1 MNLKSRLE
9 SLLFVNSDPLEYE
22 TASEVTGASIKK
34 IQEAIGQLSNEYR
47 EQNRGLNIIKKTNQ
61 AQMVAS
67 PENSDVVEELTDRK
81 VKSDLTRAQLEAL
94 TIIAYRNPVTKPE
107 LEEIRGVNCTRIL
120 KNLMMRGLIEEQEK
134 EDRIVSEYILS
145 PEAMQY
151 LGISSP
157 EELPE
162 YDELNSHEHLEK
174 LLKDEQHD

>member
-22 TASEVTGASIKK
+22 TASKITGASIERV
-34 IQEAIGQLSNEYR
+34 QEAIDQLSDEYR
-47 EQNRGLNIIKKTNQ
+47 QQDRGLSIIKKTNQ

-67 PENSDVVEELTDRK
+67 PENSDVVEELTDRQ

-94 TIIAYRNPVTKPE
+94 TIIAYRSPITKPE

-120 KNLMMRGLIEEQEK
+120 RNLMMRGLIEEQEK

-145 PEAMQY
+145 SEALQY
-151 LGISSP
+151 LGINST
-157 EELPE
+157 EELPDYE
-162 YDELNSHEHLEK
+162 ELSSHEYIEDLLEQK
-174 LLKDEQHD
+174 ND